1 MLFRKA
7 RQFASTYVS
16 QIEKPMWHEVHI
28 RAMAPSSDQEMRLE
42 RPRKSAKGG
51 GFAML
56 RIREGIGAVAE
67 ALSHCQIEHVAN
79 LLARRAHTAAATSR
93 YVLQGP
99 CPEGCPMIVPALLIN
114 RRALW

>member
-1 MLFRKA
+1 
-7 RQFASTYVS
+7 
-16 QIEKPMWHEVHI
+16 
-28 RAMAPSSDQEMRLE
+28 MRLE
-42 RPRKSAKGG
+42 RPPKSAKGG

-56 RIREGIGAVAE
+56 RIREEIGALAE